1 MAGGARAYPCRGGAE
16 GSEPR
21 AVDAAHPEVI
31 SPDTAR
37 AVGTLLSSQRVP
49 DSDLPRLR
57 LLARFLEDA
66 SLAAAARE
74 ARRALEIG
82 RWRSNGEGGL
92 ESSLAETEAELPLL
106 AERAPRL
113 QREAAV
119 DRGWEALLSK
129 VQRVQ
134 ADLAA
139 AASEL
144 GAESVPAL
152 VLARRDPAWKALDT
166 EKFLRA

>member
-1 MAGGARAYPCRGGAE
+1 MASLNALRGDVEAWLEELGRTRAEAA
-16 GSEPR
+16 PR
-21 AVDAAHPEVI
+21 VANLAAVDAAHPEVI

-49 DSDLPRLR
+49 ESDLPRLR

-92 ESSLAETEAELPLL
+92 ESSLAETEAE
-106 AERAPRL
+106 
-113 QREAAV
+113 
-119 DRGWEALLSK
+119 
-129 VQRVQ
+129 
-134 ADLAA
+134 
-139 AASEL
+139 
-144 GAESVPAL
+144 
-152 VLARRDPAWKALDT
+152 
-166 EKFLRA
+166 